1 MAQISSLPLAAGTEA
16 PTAAAVS
23 TDPAQLG
30 LSAEGQVIGFSF
42 DQTLKQLLESQE
54 DGEVMLLY
62 AMQQPMVTDPEITPQ
77 ALLSEDGNL
86 LPLTLQVDGK
96 SLPLMVRPEMMSQ
109 LNPERPQPLPQV
121 QPVVEEPTLPNLV
134 LTSLTSEQKPLLL
147 NELVGRVEGR
157 SLVEPLKT
165 GETSATNTQ
174 SLFTQPA
181 VTGGTQPRAAT
192 LALPLNL
199 PVGQPGWDQAVGE
212 RVQWMVNQ
220 NIQQAEIKLT
230 PPNLG
235 PLEIKISVQHDQTH
249 VTFLAAQAPT
259 REALEASIPRLR
271 EMLGDINLNLANVNV
286 GQQQAGGS
294 ERGGGTDNPGY
305 PGASGTDVSSA
316 ALSTQR
322 SGVTLSGQGL
332 LDTYA

>member
-1 MAQISSLPLAAGTEA
+1 MAQISSLPLVAGTDASTTA
-16 PTAAAVS
+16 PVGA
-23 TDPAQLG
+23 DPTQLG
-30 LSAEGQVIGFSF
+30 LTAEGQVIGFSF

-62 AMQQPMVTDPEITPQ
+62 AMQQPMVTDPQLTPQ
-77 ALLSEDGNL
+77 ALQSKDGNL
-86 LPLTLQVDGK
+86 LPLTLEVDGK
-96 SLPLMVRPEMMSQ
+96 SLPVMVRPEMLSPLNPQRSQ
-109 LNPERPQPLPQV
+109 LQPQL
-121 QPVVEEPTLPNLV
+121 QPVSEEPMLPNLV
-134 LTSLTSEQKPLLL
+134 LTSLTSEQKPLML
-147 NELVGRVEGR
+147 NELVTPVEGR
-157 SLVEPLKT
+157 ALVDSLKT
-165 GETSATNTQ
+165 RETSSANTQ
-174 SLFTQPA
+174 SLLTPA
-181 VTGGTQPRAAT
+181 VTGSVQARSSI
-192 LALPLNL
+192 ALPLNL

-294 ERGGGTDNPGY
+294 ERGGASDNPGY
-305 PGASGTDVSSA
+305 SNGSGTELSSA
-316 ALSTQR
+316 HLNTER
-322 SGVTLSGQGL
+322 SGVILSGQGL